1 MRTRLTEYCAPSQD
15 ATSWGCPFRRNDQ
28 PQDVASW
35 EGAQYSVNLVRSS
48 FSDILGLVVSSKRTN
63 AQADVAIAEA
73 VKLDEQEG
81 PRREAERKK
90 KQMDDLEVARQKNQ
104 KSFRP

>member
-1 MRTRLTEYCAPSQD
+1 
-15 ATSWGCPFRRNDQ
+15 
-28 PQDVASW
+28 
-35 EGAQYSVNLVRSS
+35 
-48 FSDILGLVVSSKRTN
+48 LGLVVSSKRTN

-81 PRREAERKK
+81 PRREAERQK